1 MHARLSQ
8 TEAVEV
14 ARAGHPGVAV
24 DDYPQTSALDARVE
38 PVQDELKAPALIS
51 GRRLAKISFAREAK
65 VSRAKRF
72 RFAT

>member
-8 TEAVEV
+8 TEAVAV

-38 PVQDELKAPALIS
+38 PVQDELKAPRSYLGVA
-51 GRRLAKISFAREAK
+51 
-65 VSRAKRF
+65 
-72 RFAT
+72 